1 MKLRVLIVD
10 DEMLARR
17 RMLQLLSQEP
27 EVEVVGECCSGP
39 EMLASVPVQQPHLVF
54 LDVEMPGMNGFEA
67 LEKLEKLA
75 AESVL
80 NPPAVVFVTAYPDF
94 SLQAFEVAAHD
105 YLLKPTSA
113 KRLHVC
119 LERVR
124 LRILPKQGALLR
136 AEADSSAEIEVAA
149 AVLRRIAVRR
159 SEKVIYMPVESI
171 DWVEA
176 ASNYVVLHSGG
187 ASDILRETLGSIERR
202 LPADMFVRI
211 SRSALVRTGFVR
223 EIKKGEAGEHVAV
236 LGDGQRMRVTRK
248 VREINNQLRF
258 H

>member
-10 DEMLARR
+10 DETLARR
-17 RMLQLLSQEP
+17 RMLQMLSRES
-27 EVEVVGECCSGP
+27 EVEVVGECCSGM
-39 EMLASVPVQQPHLVF
+39 EMLASVPAVQPHLVF

-67 LEKLEKLA
+67 LAKLA
-75 AESVL
+75 AEQAVNL
-80 NPPAVVFVTAYPDF
+80 PAVVFVTAYPDF
-94 SLQAFEVAAHD
+94 SLQAFEVAAVD

-124 LRILPKQGALLR
+124 LRILPEQAVLPR
-136 AEADSSAEIEVAA
+136 TEADSPAEIAGPV

-159 SEKVIYMPVESI
+159 SEKVIYIPVEKI
-171 DWVEA
+171 DWIEA

-187 ASDILRETLGSIERR
+187 STDILRETLGSIERR
-202 LPADMFVRI
+202 LPSGMFVRI
-211 SRSALVRTGFVR
+211 SRSALVRTDFVR
-223 EIKKGEAGEHVAV
+223 EIERGEAGDHLAV

-248 VREINNQLRF
+248 VREINDQLRF

>member
-17 RMLQLLSQEP
+17 RMLQLLSRES
-27 EVEVVGECCSGP
+27 EVEVVGECCSGL
-39 EMLASVPVQQPHLVF
+39 EMLERVPVLQPHLVF

-67 LEKLEKLA
+67 LERLA
-75 AESVL
+75 SESLMNV
-80 NPPAVVFVTAYPDF
+80 PAVVFVTAYPDF

-113 KRLHVC
+113 KRLQVC

-124 LRILPKQGALLR
+124 PRILPEQGAMPR
-136 AEADSSAEIEVAA
+136 AEGGSSADIAVAPT
-149 AVLRRIAVRR
+149 VLRRIAVRR
-159 SEKVIYMPVESI
+159 GEKVIYMPVETI
-171 DWVEA
+171 DWIEA

-187 ASDILRETLGSIERR
+187 SADILRETLGSIERR
-202 LPADMFVRI
+202 LPADLFVRI
-211 SRSALVRTGFVR
+211 SRSAVVRTGFVR
-223 EIKKGEAGEHVAV
+223 EIETGEAGEHVAV

-248 VREINNQLRF
+248 VREINNQMRF